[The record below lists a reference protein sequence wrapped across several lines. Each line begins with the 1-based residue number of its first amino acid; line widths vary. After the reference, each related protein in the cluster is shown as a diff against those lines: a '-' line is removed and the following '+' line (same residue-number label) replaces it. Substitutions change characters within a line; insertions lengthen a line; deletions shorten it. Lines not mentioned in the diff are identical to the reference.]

1 MDYIHILKSKCKSL
15 SKLKKYSFDE
25 RYIAT
30 DTGRIYLIKRI
41 EKNTYMCKALKPYID
56 RQGYVEY
63 VLTDTQG
70 IKKEIIL
77 DPQFEIDVYDYEVK
91 ELLPYTV
98 QKLEVEATA
107 SRENAQIIIEGN
119 TELKEGKNEIAE
131 LLENHSIDMVICR
144 IQEELIMSFKE
155 IHDQKLVKKILEVIS
170 LIQYR

>member
-1 MDYIHILKSKCKSL
+1 MDYIHILTSKCKPL

-70 IKKEIIL
+70 IKHLAKRCILLQNNQGII
-77 DPQFEIDVYDYEVK
+77 FAGI
-91 ELLPYTV
+91 
-98 QKLEVEATA
+98 
-107 SRENAQIIIEGN
+107 G
-119 TELKEGKNEIAE
+119 
-131 LLENHSIDMVICR
+131 
-144 IQEELIMSFKE
+144 
-155 IHDQKLVKKILEVIS
+155 
-170 LIQYR
+170 

>member
-70 IKKEIIL
+70 IKKHVLIHR
-77 DPQFEIDVYDYEVK
+77 VV
-91 ELLPYTV
+91 
-98 QKLEVEATA
+98 
-107 SRENAQIIIEGN
+107 
-119 TELKEGKNEIAE
+119 AE
-131 LLENHSIDMVICR
+131 LFIPNRNTAKTQVNHIDGNKQNNDVRNLEWFTPSENIIHMHR
-144 IQEELIMSFKE
+144 MYKE
-155 IHDQKLVKKILEVIS
+155 KREKEK
-170 LIQYR
+170 